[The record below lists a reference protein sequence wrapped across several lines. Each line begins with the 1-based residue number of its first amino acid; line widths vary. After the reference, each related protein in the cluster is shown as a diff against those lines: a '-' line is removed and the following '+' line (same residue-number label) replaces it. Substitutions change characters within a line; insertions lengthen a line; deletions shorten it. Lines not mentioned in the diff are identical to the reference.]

1 MSEPWHSLP
10 EPLADDV
17 AACWHSVFPDGV
29 PGWLISDDEIS
40 EAVVA
45 DALSRSLFLR
55 ETLERHPEQ
64 VLTLLESRLLTE
76 PTTPE
81 YLKQRWQ
88 DYLNEVDGEPALH
101 SALRRFRRESQFR
114 MIWRDLMRWADLA
127 ETMAATSA
135 FADICIDGALDWLYR
150 DSCEQYGTPRGAD
163 PVTGEEADQKMV
175 VLGMGKLGGREL
187 NVSSDIDLIFA
198 FPGKGETHGG
208 PRPLDNQQFFIR
220 LGQRLIQA
228 LDQITADGFVFRVDM
243 RLRPY
248 GQSGALALSFAALE
262 TYYQDQG
269 RDWERYAMVKARVV
283 AGDQRAGQV
292 LMESLRP
299 FVYRKYIDFS
309 AFESLRSMKA
319 MIGREVRRKG
329 LENNIKLGS
338 GGIREIEFVVQ
349 AFQLIRGGRD
359 RELQQ
364 RELLV
369 ILQELEALELLPSPV
384 VRELRDAYVFLRNL
398 EHALQGVE
406 DKQTQLLPEDDLSR
420 ARVATIMG
428 FESWQACEET
438 LREHRARVATHFSNI
453 IATEEGE
460 EEGPASLDEGWF
472 ELWLAEMD
480 ENTAIGWLKSR
491 GYENPERTV
500 AELAELRD
508 NRTVQTLQTQ
518 GRKRLNQFMPVLLE
532 ALTRVENPS
541 ETLSRVLQLVEAILR
556 RTAYMVLLLENPGA
570 RTQLVGLCS
579 ESPWIARQLA
589 ETPLLLD
596 ELLNAESLYHPPA
609 KAELQDDLRQQM
621 LRIPFED
628 LEEQMESLRHF
639 KKAHILRV
647 AASEL
652 KGTLPL
658 MKVSDYLTWIAEVVL
673 DHVVDVAFANLVSRH
688 GYPRRADGSACE
700 TDFAIIGY
708 GKLGGIELGYTSDL
722 DLVFVHKADPE
733 LATDGE
739 KPIDN
744 AVFYTRLGQ
753 RIVHILNT
761 QTPSGQ
767 LYEVDMRLRPSGNS
781 GLLVSTLQ
789 AFEKYQRED
798 AWTWEHQALA
808 RARGVAGCEQT
819 LEAFESI
826 RHDILCQP
834 RGRDRLRTD
843 VVEMREKMRASL
855 GTPESRRAEVFHIKH
870 DAGGIID
877 IEFMVQ
883 YLMLAW
889 SADHPELTQWS
900 DNIRQMEELGRAG
913 VMAVEDAEKLR
924 ESFIALRSTIHR
936 RALQNLNSQVEGDA
950 FTEEREYIRAMWKK
964 VMIDA

>member
-10 EPLADDV
+10 QPLAEDV
-17 AACWHSVFPDGV
+17 AACWQSVFPDGV
-29 PGWLISDDEIS
+29 PGWLISAPEMT

-55 ETLERHPEQ
+55 QTLERHAGQ
-64 VLTLLESRLLTE
+64 VQALLESRQLTE

-81 YLKQRWQ
+81 YLRSRWQ
-88 DYLNEVDGEPALH
+88 EYLTEVDGEPALH

-114 MIWRDLMRWADLA
+114 MIWRDLLRWADLA

-135 FADICIDGALDWLYR
+135 FAEICIDGALDWLYE
-150 DSCEQYGTPRGAD
+150 DSCQQYGTPRGAD

-198 FPGKGETHGG
+198 FPGKGETQGG
-208 PRPLDNQQFFIR
+208 RRSMDNQQFFVR

-283 AGDQRAGQV
+283 AGDQRAGKV
-292 LMESLRP
+292 LMEGLRP

-319 MIGREVRRKG
+319 MISREVRRKG

-364 RELLV
+364 RELLI

-398 EHALQGVE
+398 EHALQGME
-406 DKQTQLLPEDDLSR
+406 DKQTQLLPEDELSR

-428 FESWQACEET
+428 FDSWQGCEDV
-438 LREHRARVATHFSNI
+438 LREHRERVATHFANI
-453 IATEEGE
+453 IATEDGE
-460 EEGPASLDEGWF
+460 EEGPTSLEEGWF
-472 ELWLAEMD
+472 ELWLEEMD
-480 ENTAIGWLKSR
+480 ENTAVEWLKSQ
-491 GYENPERTV
+491 GYENPEASYTDLV
-500 AELAELRD
+500 ELRED
-508 NRTVQTLQTQ
+508 RTVQTLQTQ
-518 GRKRLNQFMPVLLE
+518 GRKRLNQFMPMLME
-532 ALTRVENPS
+532 ALTQVENPS
-541 ETLSRVLQLVEAILR
+541 ETLSRVLQLVESILR

-570 RTQLVGLCS
+570 CTQLVRLCS

-596 ELLNAESLYHPPA
+596 ELLNAENLYHPPA

-673 DHVVDVAFANLVSRH
+673 DHVVDVAFANLVARH
-688 GYPRRADGSACE
+688 GHPQRADGSACD

-722 DLVFVHKADPE
+722 DLVFVHNADPE
-733 LATDGE
+733 LATDGD

-781 GLLVSTLQ
+781 GLLVSTLH
-789 AFEKYQRED
+789 AFEKYQRDD

-808 RARGVAGCEQT
+808 RARGVAGCAET
-819 LEAFESI
+819 LEGFESI
-826 RHDILCQP
+826 RHNILSQP
-834 RGRDRLRTD
+834 RDRDKLRQD

-855 GTPESRRAEVFHIKH
+855 GTPESRQAEVFHIKH
-870 DAGGIID
+870 DTGGIID
-877 IEFMVQ
+877 IEFIVQ

-889 SADHPELTQWS
+889 CSEHPELTQWS

-924 ESFIALRSTIHR
+924 ETFIALRSTIHR
-936 RALQNLNSQVEGDA
+936 RALQNLNSEVEGNA
-950 FTEEREYIRAMWKK
+950 FPEERDYIRAMWKK

>member
-1 MSEPWHSLP
+1 MSEPWSSLP
-10 EPLADDV
+10 TPLAEDV
-17 AACWHSVFPDGV
+17 ASSWNSVFPEGV
-29 PGWLISDDEIS
+29 PDWLMADAAMS
-40 EAVVA
+40 EEVVA
-45 DALSRSLFLR
+45 NAMARSSFAR
-55 ETLERHPEQ
+55 QTLERHAEHVRAMVNASP
-64 VLTLLESRLLTE
+64 LTDA
-76 PTTPE
+76 TTPE
-81 YLKQRWQ
+81 LLTQRWQ
-88 DYLNEVDGEPALH
+88 AYLATVADETTLH
-101 SALRRFRRESQFR
+101 SALRQFRREAQFR
-114 MIWRDLMRWADLA
+114 IIWRDLLGWADLT
-127 ETMAATSA
+127 ETIAATSE
-135 FADICIDGALDWLYR
+135 FADICIQGALDWLYE
-150 DSCEQYGTPRGAD
+150 DACEQSGTPWGAD
-163 PVTGEEADQKMV
+163 PATGEEAPQQMV

-198 FPGKGETHGG
+198 FPGNGETRGG
-208 PRPLDNQQFFIR
+208 RRSIDNQTFFIR

-262 TYYQDQG
+262 AYYQDQG

-283 AGDQRAGQV
+283 AGDQEAGRV
-292 LMESLRP
+292 LMTSLRP

-364 RELLV
+364 RELLI
-369 ILQELEALELLPSPV
+369 ILTELEALELLPSQV
-384 VRELRDAYVFLRNL
+384 VTELREAYVFLRNL
-398 EHALQGVE
+398 EHALQGME

-420 ARVATIMG
+420 ARVALIMG
-428 FESWQACEET
+428 FDDWLACEAA
-438 LREHRARVATHFSNI
+438 LQEHRERVATHFANI
-453 IATEEGE
+453 IATEEDE
-460 EEGPASLDEGWF
+460 QASAEALAEGWQ
-472 ELWLAEMD
+472 ELWLAEID
-480 ENTAIGWLKSR
+480 ESASVTWLAEH
-491 GYENPERTV
+491 GYED
-500 AELAELRD
+500 AEGSCLLLRELRE
-508 NRTVQTLQTQ
+508 NRTVQTMQTQ
-518 GRKRLNQFMPVLLE
+518 GRRRLNQFMPVLLE
-532 ALTRVENPS
+532 ALSQVENPS
-541 ETLSRVLQLVEAILR
+541 ETLSRVLQLVEAVLR

-570 RTQLVGLCS
+570 RTQLVKLCS
-579 ESPWIARQLA
+579 ESPWIASQLA

-639 KKAHILRV
+639 KKAHILRL

-658 MKVSDYLTWIAEVVL
+658 MKVSDYLTWLAEVVL
-673 DHVVDVAFANLVSRH
+673 DHVVDVAFANLVTRY
-688 GYPRRADGSACE
+688 GYPKRADGSVCE

-722 DLVFVHKADPE
+722 DLVFVHNADPE
-733 LATDGE
+733 LSTDGE
-739 KPIDN
+739 KSIDN

-761 QTPSGQ
+761 QTPAGL

-789 AFEKYQRED
+789 AFEKYQRSD

-808 RARGVAGCEQT
+808 RARGVAGCQET
-819 LEAFESI
+819 LRGFESI
-826 RHDILCQP
+826 RHETLCQP
-834 RGRDRLRTD
+834 RDREQLRQD
-843 VVEMREKMRASL
+843 VVDMRERMRASL
-855 GTPESRRAEVFHIKH
+855 GTPENRQQQVFHVKH
-870 DAGGIID
+870 DTGGIVD

-883 YLMLAW
+883 YLMLAY
-889 SADHPELTQWS
+889 SAEHPELTQWS
-900 DNIRQMEELGRAG
+900 DNIRQMEELGRVG
-913 VMAVEDAEKLR
+913 VMPVEDTEKLR
-924 ESFIALRSTIHR
+924 DAYIALRSTIHR
-936 RALQNLNSQVEGDA
+936 RALQNLNSQLEAGA
-950 FTEEREYIRAMWKK
+950 FEEERDYIRAMWRRIM
-964 VMIDA
+964 VD

>member
-1 MSEPWHSLP
+1 MSEPWSSLP
-10 EPLADDV
+10 AVLADDV
-17 AACWHSVFPDGV
+17 AACWDSVLPDGL
-29 PGWLISDDEIS
+29 PDWLAKSME
-40 EAVVA
+40 EAEAAVA
-45 DALSRSLFLR
+45 GALARSLFVRQILAR
-55 ETLERHPEQ
+55 FPEHVEAMVQ
-64 VLTLLESRLLTE
+64 ARPLSE

-81 YLKQRWQ
+81 FLAERWQ
-88 DYLNEVDGEPALH
+88 DYLATVTDESTLH
-101 SALRRFRRESQFR
+101 SALRRFRREAQFR
-114 MIWRDLMRWADLA
+114 IIWRDLLRWADLA
-127 ETMAATSA
+127 ETVAATSA
-135 FADICIDGALDWLYR
+135 FADTCIEGALDWLYQEA
-150 DSCEQYGTPRGAD
+150 CEQSGTPWGED
-163 PVTGEEADQKMV
+163 PATGEEAPQRMV

-198 FPGKGETHGG
+198 FPDKGETRGG
-208 PRPLDNQQFFIR
+208 RRSIDNQTFFIR

-262 TYYQDQG
+262 AYYQDQG

-283 AGDQRAGQV
+283 AGDQAAGKV
-292 LMESLRP
+292 LMDSLRP

-364 RELLV
+364 RELQV
-369 ILQELEALELLPSPV
+369 ILSELEALELLPSKV
-384 VRELRDAYVFLRNL
+384 VQELRDAYVFLRNL
-398 EHALQGVE
+398 EHALQGME
-406 DKQTQLLPEDDLSR
+406 DKQTQLLPEDPLSK
-420 ARVATIMG
+420 ARIALIMG
-428 FESWQACEET
+428 FDDWSACESALED
-438 LREHRARVATHFSNI
+438 HRRRVATHFANI
-453 IATEEGE
+453 IATDDDEEDNDGALEEG
-460 EEGPASLDEGWF
+460 WQ
-472 ELWLAEMD
+472 ELWLAELD
-480 ENTAIGWLKSR
+480 EDASVRWLDEHGFEDAKGSFGLLR
-491 GYENPERTV
+491 
-500 AELAELRD
+500 ELRED
-508 NRTVQTLQTQ
+508 RTVQTLQTQ
-518 GRKRLNQFMPVLLE
+518 GRKRLNQFMPVLLD
-532 ALTRVENPS
+532 ALTQVDNPS

-556 RTAYMVLLLENPGA
+556 RSAYMVLLLENPGA
-570 RTQLVGLCS
+570 RTQLVSLCS

-639 KKAHILRV
+639 KKAHLLRL

-658 MKVSDYLTWIAEVVL
+658 MKVSDYLTWLAEVVL
-673 DHVVDVAFANLVSRH
+673 EHVVDVAFANLVSRH
-688 GYPRRADGSACE
+688 GYPRRADGSVCE

-722 DLVFVHKADPE
+722 DLVFVHSADPE

-739 KPIDN
+739 KSIDN

-761 QTPSGQ
+761 QTPSGL

-789 AFEKYQRED
+789 AFEKYQSQE

-808 RARGVAGCEQT
+808 RARGVAGCRDT
-819 LEAFESI
+819 LESFEAI
-826 RHDILCQP
+826 RHDILCQQ
-834 RGRDRLRTD
+834 RDRASLRD
-843 VVEMREKMRASL
+843 EVVAMREKMRASL
-855 GTPESRRAEVFHIKH
+855 GTPESRQQDVFHIKH
-870 DAGGIID
+870 DVGGIVD

-883 YLMLAW
+883 YLMLAHC
-889 SADHPELTQWS
+889 ADHPELTQWS
-900 DNIRQMEELGRAG
+900 DNIRQMEALGEVG
-913 VMAVEDAEKLR
+913 VLPVDDAEKLR
-924 ESFIALRSTIHR
+924 EVFIALRSTIHR
-936 RALQNLNSQVEGDA
+936 RALQNLNSEVEGGA
-950 FTEEREYIRAMWKK
+950 FPDEREYVQARWNEIMTG
-964 VMIDA
+964 